1 MSDEQTLR
9 ERILAETKDAM
20 RARDKEKLAVLRMV
34 TAAVKQIEVDTRQIP
49 EDPEVLAVLGK
60 MLKQRRDSLEQFNKA
75 GRDDLA
81 AQESFEITIIE
92 AYLPTALGEAEIAEA
107 IAAAVAESGAASM
120 RDMGKVMGLLKTRL
134 AGRADFGR
142 VSGQVKQQL
151 SKLAG

>member
-9 ERILAETKDAM
+9 ERILAETRDAM
-20 RARDKEKLAVLRMV
+20 RARDKERLAVLRMV
-34 TAAVKQIEVDTRQIP
+34 TAAVKQIEVDTRQVP
-49 EDPEVLAVLGK
+49 GNPEVLAVLGK
-60 MLKQRRDSLEQFNKA
+60 MLKQRRDSLEQFNQA

-81 AQESFEITIIE
+81 AQESFEIKIIE
-92 AYLPTALGEAEIAEA
+92 AYLPSALDEAEIEAA